1 MAKTKEEMLRAA
13 KTKSIE
19 AWLENHPANCSFTLY
34 ENSDGSIS
42 CSDSHD
48 ISAAKAYES
57 DLRAELARRAA
68 PKVEPPAP
76 REPKAGEVWKW
87 RSPKYSP
94 SGGDVFVYWFVL
106 EDGYA
111 VNLADGGQTST
122 FFDVGPMGWS
132 ESECYA
138 ASWGEAVAK
147 RAAEMGMAPCNTDI
161 ANENWSNLMDDWADA
176 KGSIKEIA
184 DECVAHGFEKSGSAV
199 EDRHFILGAIRELVA
214 ARDAAERLLQAR
226 CGKGPWKQPEGCIT
240 VAAAYWDS
248 MKAEADTLR
257 RRLAEAEAA
266 KTDQWWDGL
275 CAYLRDASVLPS
287 HVKRAGMAT
296 IIEAIGGVL
305 AENLALESRVQAAE
319 EKISS
324 VRIALDPTLPADD
337 ES

>member
-76 REPKAGEVWKW
+76 REPKAGEVW
-87 RSPKYSP
+87 RGALEMGKYFAMV
-94 SGGDVFVYWFVL
+94 GCDGDIFWLNNGAGLSSIEANAIVELGF
-106 EDGYA
+106 
-111 VNLADGGQTST
+111 T
-122 FFDVGPMGWS
+122 F
-132 ESECYA
+132 YA
-138 ASWGEAVAK
+138 ATFDEAVRR
-147 RAAEMGMAPCNTDI
+147 RAAEMGLG
-161 ANENWSNLMDDWADA
+161 ANEGLAVGDLD
-176 KGSIKEIA
+176 SIVE
-184 DECVAHGFEKSGSAV
+184 ELESHGFEKSGSAV

-214 ARDAAERLLQAR
+214 ARDGNSDSLLRISRDNWKKWHDEEEARANAA
-226 CGKGPWKQPEGCIT
+226 
-240 VAAAYWDS
+240 V
-248 MKAEADTLR
+248 AEADALR